1 LSHLSAAHHPTM
13 AWRMLSLLVTLGCSW
28 AAEAPASWSGSIEI
42 VEALKGRDSSARDR
56 AELDRLIQTSE
67 DRLRW
72 ARIEAPTLPP
82 AMAGV
87 VRNDIGVMESERD
100 RAILARG
107 GEPFP
112 VGKTTYTISRGRILI
127 EGELITVLIDRNRN
141 LAWIRNGGQVE
152 ERALPR
158 MTEVEPV
165 AGTPGPTVFGYASLT
180 TNRRIDGRDHQVTW
194 LPDVPNPYALA
205 HVDEV
210 GPRSGAD
217 LVSDLAR
224 LPGLPALVVTDLGTV
239 VLQLNVSRISSGPVP
254 EATFAPLK
262 P

>member
-1 LSHLSAAHHPTM
+1 MTCRLLTLLACAAGMWSAEPPT
-13 AWRMLSLLVTLGCSW
+13 
-28 AAEAPASWSGSIEI
+28 SWSGTIEI
-42 VEALKGRDSSARDR
+42 VESLRGNASKASDK
-56 AELDRLIQTSE
+56 AELDRLILTTD

-72 ARIEAPTLPP
+72 ARTEVTTLPP

-112 VGKTTYTISRGRILI
+112 VGKTTYTIALGRILV

-141 LAWIRNGGQVE
+141 LAWIRSGGQVE
-152 ERALPR
+152 ERALPAQAN
-158 MTEVEPV
+158 VETIT
-165 AGTPGPTVFGYASLT
+165 GTVGPELFGYASFT
-180 TNRRIDGRDHQVTW
+180 TTRRIDGRDHQVTW
-194 LPDVPNPYALA
+194 LPEVPNPYALA
-205 HVDEV
+205 QIDEV

-217 LVSDLAR
+217 LVTDLAR

-239 VLQLNVSRISSGPVP
+239 ILQLNVVRITAGPVP
-254 EATFAPLK
+254 ESTFAPLK